1 MNIGDGTQADALP
14 LRRRLAFRIVALFL
28 GLLLLVQVVTF
39 ALVQRSIEH
48 NAREL
53 LGASLDLGEQVFRR
67 LLRQSATH
75 LSESTRLLAADYGF
89 REALSSGDVETLA
102 SALENHGERAG
113 AGFSVITDA
122 QGEIRASAGA
132 TLTTPTTT
140 ATLQPLV
147 MRAIEQAEST
157 EDPGASG
164 IIVSM
169 GKQVHQLVAVPIRA
183 PLTIGWV
190 VMGFQ
195 LDERLLKDMKQLTD
209 MSLVIVTRNQSSGWQ
224 SALSLLGNDAEQ
236 SLLRQGMPA
245 ASASAASGA
254 TRTSFELPDGLHVAR
269 IHTLGDNLQEPIYAV
284 MLRSV
289 DAAVAPFQQLQLAI
303 LALNGFGLL
312 AFAIGSAVTAGR
324 ITTPVTSLTR
334 LASRLARGDFDAPI
348 PPHGH
353 DEIGELADAFESMR
367 QAVRRR
373 EDEIRRSGQT
383 DALTRLPNRA
393 GFTLAVRDAVARAV
407 AQNSGCAV
415 VMLNLDRFRHVNNVL
430 GTDAGDQLLQRVA
443 QLLREGLSEA
453 EHIVARLGGDEF
465 AILLRHG
472 NIDDALT
479 ASRQVQ
485 KGLEATIDLNG
496 STVDL
501 GAGIGIAACP
511 AHATDDA
518 TLMRRAELA
527 MHHAKQAQT
536 GHAIFRPELD
546 VKSDA
551 ALSLLGELRQA
562 VEQREFRLFLQPKV
576 SLHSGAIVGA
586 EALIRW
592 AHPTRGMVPPGL
604 FIPFAEQSGFI
615 RQITSWLLVES
626 MRTWRLC
633 ADQGLTLQ
641 MSINLS
647 ARDLIDPD
655 LPARVATLLHEHHV
669 PANAMCL
676 EITESAIMDDPNRA
690 QQTLEQ
696 FHDMGLQMSI
706 DDFGTGYSSLAY
718 LKRLPVHELKIDR
731 SFVMNMHRD
740 AQDAKIVRSVVD
752 LAHNLGLKVTAEG
765 LEESA
770 AWGLLGELGCDIAQ
784 GYWIAKPMPAE
795 HLPQW
800 AAQWVP
806 PELAGASEAAH
817 QH

>member
-1 MNIGDGTQADALP
+1 MSSSLSADVDRLP
-14 LRRRLAFRIVALFL
+14 LPRRLAFRIVALFL
-28 GLLLLVQVVTF
+28 GLLLIVQVVTF
-39 ALVQRSIEH
+39 ALVQRSIDH

-53 LGASLDLGEQVFRR
+53 LGSSLDLGEQVFRR
-67 LLRQSATH
+67 LLQQSSTH

-89 REALSSGDVETLA
+89 REALSSGDTETLI

-113 AGFSVITDA
+113 ASFSVITDA
-122 QGEIRASAGA
+122 QGKPQAS
-132 TLTTPTTT
+132 T
-140 ATLQPLV
+140 ATASSELPALIL
-147 MRAIEQAEST
+147 RTIRQAES
-157 EDPGASG
+157 SG
-164 IIVSM
+164 ENANSGLIVAL
-169 GKQVHQLVAVPIRA
+169 GKQVHQLVAVPIKA

-190 VMGFQ
+190 VMGFE
-195 LDERLLKDMKQLTD
+195 LDERLVRDMKQLTD
-209 MSLVIVTRNQSSGWQ
+209 MSLVIVTRTSSGGWHA
-224 SALSLLGNDAEQ
+224 ALSLLGEQAEQ
-236 SLLRQGMPA
+236 SLLSQWMPA

-254 TRTSFELPDGLHVAR
+254 NRMSFDLPEGLHVAR
-269 IHTLGDNLQEPIYAV
+269 LHALGDDPQAPIYAV

-289 DAAVAPFQQLQLAI
+289 DEAVAPFQQLQWAI
-303 LALNGFGLL
+303 LALNGLGVL
-312 AFAIGSAVTAGR
+312 AFAAGSALTAKR
-324 ITTPVTSLTR
+324 ITTPVTSLTG
-334 LASRLARGDFDAPI
+334 LAGRLARGDFNAPI
-348 PPHGH
+348 PRHGD
-353 DEIGELADAFESMR
+353 DEIGELAEAFEAMR
-367 QAVRRR
+367 QAVHLR
-373 EDEIRRSGQT
+373 ENEIRRSGLT
-383 DALTRLPNRA
+383 DALTKLPNRA
-393 GFTLAVRDAVARAV
+393 GFALATRDAVARAI
-407 AQNSGCAV
+407 AQNSACAV

-430 GTDAGDQLLQRVA
+430 GTDAGDQLLLRVA
-443 QLLREGLSEA
+443 RLLCETLTSA
-453 EHIVARLGGDEF
+453 DHTVARLGGDEF
-465 AILLRHG
+465 AILLHHG
-472 NIDDALT
+472 DVEDAL
-479 ASRQVQ
+479 AVSRQIQ

-501 GAGIGIAACP
+501 SAGIGIAACP
-511 AHATDDA
+511 NHATDDA
-518 TLMRRAELA
+518 SLMRRAELA

-536 GHAIFRPELD
+536 GHTIFRAELD
-546 VKSDA
+546 IKSEA

-576 SLHSGAIVGA
+576 CLRSGELLGA

-592 AHPTRGMVPPGL
+592 AHPARGMVPPGL

-615 RQITSWLLVES
+615 RQITNWLLVES

-647 ARDLIDPD
+647 ARDLIDPE
-655 LPARVATLLHEHHV
+655 LPARVSALLHEHQV
-669 PANAMCL
+669 PPNAMCL

-765 LEESA
+765 LEEGA

-784 GYWIAKPMPAE
+784 GYWIAKPMPADQ
-795 HLPQW
+795 LPQW
-800 AAQWVP
+800 AAGWQP
-806 PELAGASEAAH
+806 PLPPANRQTAELV
-817 QH
+817 

>member
-1 MNIGDGTQADALP
+1 MNTGGDTLVDALP
-14 LRRRLAFRIVALFL
+14 MRRRLAFRIVALFL

-39 ALVQRSIEH
+39 ALVQRSIDQ

-53 LGASLDLGEQVFRR
+53 LGSSLDLGEQVFRR

-75 LSESTRLLAADYGF
+75 LSESTRVLAADYGF
-89 REALSSGDVETLA
+89 REALSSGDTETLV
-102 SALENHGERAG
+102 SALENQGERTG
-113 AGFSVITDA
+113 ASFSIITDA
-122 QGEIRASAGA
+122 QGAVQATTGPRSAE
-132 TLTTPTTT
+132 LTG
-140 ATLQPLV
+140 LV
-147 MRAIEQAEST
+147 QRAIRQAEST
-157 EDPGASG
+157 EDPGESG
-164 IIVSM
+164 VIVAM
-169 GKQVHQLVAVPIRA
+169 GKQVLQLVAVPIRA

-190 VMGFQ
+190 VMGYQ
-195 LDERLLKDMKQLTD
+195 LDERLVRDMKQLTA
-209 MSLVIVTRNQSSGWQ
+209 MSLVIVTRTQAGGWQ
-224 SALSLLGNDAEQ
+224 AALSLLGDDARQ
-236 SLLRQGMPA
+236 SLLGQWMPA

-254 TRTSFELPDGLHVAR
+254 NRMSFELPDGLHVAR
-269 IHTLGDNLQEPIYAV
+269 LHALGNDAQVPIYAV

-303 LALNGFGLL
+303 LALNGFGVL
-312 AFAIGSAVTAGR
+312 AFAIGSAMTARR

-334 LASRLARGDFDAPI
+334 LAARLARGDFNAPI
-348 PPHGH
+348 PRHGD
-353 DEIGELADAFESMR
+353 DEIGELAEAFESMR
-367 QAVRRR
+367 QAVHQR
-373 EDEIRRSGQT
+373 ESEIRRSGLT

-393 GFTLAVRDAVARAV
+393 GFTIAVRDAVARAV
-407 AQNSGCAV
+407 AQNTGCAV

-443 QLLREGLSEA
+443 RLLHEKLNEA
-453 EHIVARLGGDEF
+453 EHTVARLGGDEF
-465 AILLRHG
+465 AILLAHG
-472 NIDDALT
+472 GVDEAL
-479 ASRQVQ
+479 AVSRRVQQV
-485 KGLEATIDLNG
+485 LEATIDLNG

-511 AHATDDA
+511 THATDDA
-518 TLMRRAELA
+518 NLMRRAELA

-536 GHAIFRPELD
+536 GCTIFRPELD

-562 VEQREFRLFLQPKV
+562 VEQNEFRLFLQPKV
-576 SLHSGAIVGA
+576 CLRSGSVVGA

-592 AHPTRGMVPPGL
+592 AHPARGMVPPGL

-615 RQITSWLLVES
+615 RQITSWLLIES
-626 MRTWRLC
+626 MRTWRSC
-633 ADQGLTLQ
+633 ADKGLRLQ

-647 ARDLIDPD
+647 ARDLIDPE
-655 LPARVATLLHEHHV
+655 LPARVSALLQEHQV
-669 PANAMCL
+669 PASAMCL

-731 SFVMNMHRD
+731 SFVMNMHHD

-765 LEESA
+765 LEEGA
-770 AWGLLGELGCDIAQ
+770 AWGLLGKLGCDIAQ
-784 GYWIAKPMPAE
+784 GYWIAKPMPADQ
-795 HLPQW
+795 LPQW
-800 AAQWVP
+800 VSSWVP
-806 PELAGASEAAH
+806 PVQQASPEVAEAH
-817 QH
+817 

>member
-1 MNIGDGTQADALP
+1 MNTGGDTLVDALP
-14 LRRRLAFRIVALFL
+14 MRRRLAFRIVALFL

-39 ALVQRSIEH
+39 ALVQRSIDH

-53 LGASLDLGEQVFRR
+53 LGSSLDLGEQVFRR

-89 REALSSGDVETLA
+89 REALSSGDTETLV
-102 SALENHGERAG
+102 SALDNHGERAG
-113 AGFSVITDA
+113 ASFSIITDA
-122 QGEIRASAGA
+122 QGKVQASTGPRSAE
-132 TLTTPTTT
+132 LTG
-140 ATLQPLV
+140 LV
-147 MRAIEQAEST
+147 QRAIRQAEST
-157 EDPGASG
+157 EDPGESG
-164 IIVSM
+164 VIVAM
-169 GKQVHQLVAVPIRA
+169 GKQVLQLVAVPIRA

-190 VMGFQ
+190 VMGYQ
-195 LDERLLKDMKQLTD
+195 LDERLVRDMKQLTA
-209 MSLVIVTRNQSSGWQ
+209 MSLVIVTRTQSGGWQ
-224 SALSLLGNDAEQ
+224 AALSLLGEDARQ
-236 SLLRQGMPA
+236 SLLGQWMPA
-245 ASASAASGA
+245 ASASAATGA
-254 TRTSFELPDGLHVAR
+254 NRMSFELPDGLHVAR
-269 IHTLGDNLQEPIYAV
+269 LHALGNDAQVPIYAV

-303 LALNGFGLL
+303 LALNGFGVL
-312 AFAIGSAVTAGR
+312 AFAIGSAMTARR

-334 LASRLARGDFDAPI
+334 LAARLARGDFNAPI
-348 PPHGH
+348 PRHGD
-353 DEIGELADAFESMR
+353 DEIGELAEAFESMR
-367 QAVRRR
+367 QAVHQR
-373 EDEIRRSGQT
+373 ESEIRRSGLT
-383 DALTRLPNRA
+383 DSLTRLPNRA
-393 GFTLAVRDAVARAV
+393 GFTIAVRDAVARAV
-407 AQNSGCAV
+407 AQNTGCAV

-443 QLLREGLSEA
+443 RLLHDKLNEA
-453 EHIVARLGGDEF
+453 EHTVARLGGDEF
-465 AILLRHG
+465 AILLAHG
-472 NIDDALT
+472 GIDEAL
-479 ASRQVQ
+479 AVSRRVQ
-485 KGLEATIDLNG
+485 QGLEATIDLNG

-511 AHATDDA
+511 THATDDA

-536 GHAIFRPELD
+536 GCTIFRPELD

-562 VEQREFRLFLQPKV
+562 VEQNEFRLFLQPKV
-576 SLHSGAIVGA
+576 CLRNGSVVGA

-592 AHPTRGMVPPGL
+592 AHPARGMVPPGL

-626 MRTWRLC
+626 MRTWRRC
-633 ADQGLTLQ
+633 ADQGLRLQ

-647 ARDLIDPD
+647 ARDLIDPE
-655 LPARVATLLHEHHV
+655 LPARVSALLQEHQV
-669 PANAMCL
+669 PASAMCL

-731 SFVMNMHRD
+731 SFVMNMHHD

-765 LEESA
+765 LEEGA

-784 GYWIAKPMPAE
+784 GYWIAKPMPADQ
-795 HLPQW
+795 LPQW
-800 AAQWVP
+800 VSSWVP
-806 PELAGASEAAH
+806 PVQQASPELAEAH
-817 QH
+817 

>member
-1 MNIGDGTQADALP
+1 MNTGATLTDAIP
-14 LRRRLAFRIVALFL
+14 LRHRLAFRIVALFL

-39 ALVQRSIEH
+39 ALVQRSIDH

-53 LGASLDLGEQVFRR
+53 LGASLDLGEQVLTR
-67 LLRQSATH
+67 LMRQSAIH

-89 REALSSGDVETLA
+89 REALSSGDTETLV

-113 AGFSVITDA
+113 ASFSLITDA
-122 QGEIRASAGA
+122 QGVIQAGTAANA
-132 TLTTPTTT
+132 TALSSL
-140 ATLQPLV
+140 AK
-147 MRAIEQAEST
+147 RAIQRADST
-157 EDPGASG
+157 EDAGMAGLIAPIGT
-164 IIVSM
+164 
-169 GKQVHQLVAVPIRA
+169 QVHQLVAVPIRA

-195 LDERLLKDMKQLTD
+195 LDDRLVRDMKQLTD
-209 MSLVIVTRNQSSGWQ
+209 MNLVVVTRKQDGNWQ
-224 SALSLLGNDAEQ
+224 AALSLLGEDASR
-236 SLLRQGMPA
+236 SLLAQWTSTQA
-245 ASASAASGA
+245 ASAGSAP
-254 TRTSFELPDGLHVAR
+254 TRRSFELPNGLHVAR
-269 IHTLGDNLQEPIYAV
+269 LHALGDDPRTPIYAV

-289 DAAVAPFQQLQLAI
+289 DAAVAPFQQLQWAI
-303 LALNGFGLL
+303 LILNGIGVL
-312 AFAIGSAVTAGR
+312 AFAIGSAVTANR
-324 ITTPVTSLTR
+324 ITTPVTTLTR
-334 LASRLARGDFDAPI
+334 LATRLARGDHDVPI
-348 PPHGH
+348 PPHGD
-353 DEIGELADAFESMR
+353 DEIGELADAFEAMR
-367 QAVRRR
+367 LAVHQR
-373 EDEIRRSGQT
+373 ENEIRRSGLT

-393 GFTLAVRDAVARAV
+393 GFSVAVREAVASAI
-407 AQNSGCAV
+407 AQNTGCAI

-443 QLLREGLSEA
+443 CLLRNSLSEA
-453 EHIVARLGGDEF
+453 EHTVARLGGDEF

-472 NIDDALT
+472 NIDEAL
-479 ASRQVQ
+479 AISKRVH

-511 AHATDDA
+511 DHATDDA
-518 TLMRRAELA
+518 TLMRRTELA

-536 GHAIFRPELD
+536 GVTVFRPELD
-546 VKSDA
+546 VKSEA

-576 SLHSGAIVGA
+576 CLRSGRVVGA

-592 AHPTRGMVPPGL
+592 AHPSRGMVPPGL

-615 RQITSWLLVES
+615 RQITGWLLVES

-655 LPARVATLLHEHHV
+655 LPARVGALLREHHV
-669 PANAMCL
+669 PPSTMCL
-676 EITESAIMDDPNRA
+676 EITESAIMDDPHRA

-696 FHDMGLQMSI
+696 FHEMGLQMSI

-718 LKRLPVHELKIDR
+718 LKRLPVDELKIDR

-765 LEESA
+765 LEEGA

-784 GYWIAKPMPAE
+784 GYRIARPMPAE

-800 AAQWVP
+800 VAAWVAP
-806 PELAGASEAAH
+806 DLRIEAEATAGA
-817 QH
+817 

>member
-1 MNIGDGTQADALP
+1 MNTGGDTLVDALP
-14 LRRRLAFRIVALFL
+14 MRRRLAFRIVALFL

-39 ALVQRSIEH
+39 ALVQRSIDH

-53 LGASLDLGEQVFRR
+53 LGSSLDLGEQVFRR

-89 REALSSGDVETLA
+89 REALSSGDTETLV
-102 SALENHGERAG
+102 SALDNHGERAG
-113 AGFSVITDA
+113 ASFSIITDA
-122 QGEIRASAGA
+122 QGTVQASTGPRS
-132 TLTTPTTT
+132 TELTE
-140 ATLQPLV
+140 LV
-147 MRAIEQAEST
+147 QRAIRQAEST
-157 EDPGASG
+157 EDPGESG
-164 IIVSM
+164 VIVAM
-169 GKQVHQLVAVPIRA
+169 GKQVLQLVAVPIRA

-190 VMGFQ
+190 VMGYQ
-195 LDERLLKDMKQLTD
+195 LDERLVRDMKQLTA
-209 MSLVIVTRNQSSGWQ
+209 MSLVIVTRTQAGGWQ
-224 SALSLLGNDAEQ
+224 AALSLLGDDARQ
-236 SLLRQGMPA
+236 SLLGQWMPA
-245 ASASAASGA
+245 ASASAATGA
-254 TRTSFELPDGLHVAR
+254 NRMSFELPDGLHVAR
-269 IHTLGDNLQEPIYAV
+269 LHALGNDAQLPIYAV

-303 LALNGFGLL
+303 FALNGFGVL
-312 AFAIGSAVTAGR
+312 AFAVGSAMTARR

-334 LASRLARGDFDAPI
+334 LATRLARGDFNAPI
-348 PPHGH
+348 PRHGD
-353 DEIGELADAFESMR
+353 DEIGELAEAFESMR
-367 QAVRRR
+367 QAVHQR
-373 EDEIRRSGQT
+373 ESEIRRSGLT

-393 GFTLAVRDAVARAV
+393 GFTIAVRDAVARAV
-407 AQNSGCAV
+407 AQNTGCAV

-443 QLLREGLSEA
+443 RLLLEKLSEA
-453 EHIVARLGGDEF
+453 EHTVARLGGDEF
-465 AILLRHG
+465 AILLAHG
-472 NIDDALT
+472 GIDEAL
-479 ASRQVQ
+479 AVSRRVQ
-485 KGLEATIDLNG
+485 QGLEATIDLNG

-511 AHATDDA
+511 THATDDA

-536 GHAIFRPELD
+536 GCTIFRPELD

-562 VEQREFRLFLQPKV
+562 VEQNEFRLFLQPKV
-576 SLHSGAIVGA
+576 CLRSGSVVGA

-592 AHPTRGMVPPGL
+592 AHPSRGMVPPGL

-626 MRTWRLC
+626 MRTWRRC
-633 ADQGLTLQ
+633 ADQGLRLQ

-647 ARDLIDPD
+647 ARDLIDPE
-655 LPARVATLLHEHHV
+655 LPARVSALLQQHQV
-669 PANAMCL
+669 PASAMCL

-731 SFVMNMHRD
+731 SFVMNMHHD

-765 LEESA
+765 LEEGA

-784 GYWIAKPMPAE
+784 GYWIAKPMPADQ
-795 HLPQW
+795 LPQW
-800 AAQWVP
+800 VSGWVP
-806 PELAGASEAAH
+806 PAQQASPELAEAH
-817 QH
+817 

>member
-1 MNIGDGTQADALP
+1 MNTGGSTQTDALP

-28 GLLLLVQVVTF
+28 GLLLGVQVITF
-39 ALVQRSIEH
+39 ALVQRSIDH

-89 REALSSGDVETLA
+89 REALSSGDTETLV

-113 AGFSVITDA
+113 AGFSIITDA
-122 QGEIRASAGA
+122 QGEIQAGTRADVKEMAN
-132 TLTTPTTT
+132 
-140 ATLQPLV
+140 LV
-147 MRAIEQAEST
+147 KRAIERADST

-164 IIVSM
+164 LIVPV

-195 LDERLLKDMKQLTD
+195 LDERLVRDMKQLTD
-209 MSLVIVTRNQSSGWQ
+209 MSLVIVTRTHSGGWQ
-224 SALSLLGNDAEQ
+224 AALSLLDETAQQ
-236 SLLRQGMPA
+236 SLLSQWMPA

-254 TRTSFELPDGLHVAR
+254 NRMSFDLPHGLHVAR
-269 IHTLGDNLQEPIYAV
+269 LHPLGDSVQTPVYAV

-289 DAAVAPFQQLQLAI
+289 DEAVAPFRQLQWAI
-303 LALNGFGLL
+303 LVLNGIGVL
-312 AFAIGSAVTAGR
+312 AFAIGSAVTANR
-324 ITTPVTSLTR
+324 ITTPVTTLTR
-334 LASRLARGDFDAPI
+334 LATRLARGDFDAPI

-367 QAVRRR
+367 QAVHRR
-373 EDEIRRSGQT
+373 EDEIRRSGLT

-393 GFTLAVRDAVARAV
+393 GFTLAVREAVARAV
-407 AQNSGCAV
+407 AQNTGCAV

-443 QLLREGLSEA
+443 RLLREGLSEA
-453 EHIVARLGGDEF
+453 DHTVARLGGDEF

-472 NIDDALT
+472 NVDDAL
-479 ASRQVQ
+479 AVSRQVQ

-518 TLMRRAELA
+518 NLMRRAELA

-562 VEQREFRLFLQPKV
+562 VEHREFRLFLQPKV
-576 SLHSGAIVGA
+576 CLQSGRVVGA

-626 MRTWRLC
+626 MRTWRMC

-655 LPARVATLLHEHHV
+655 LPARVGALLHEHHV
-669 PANAMCL
+669 PPSAMCL

-731 SFVMNMHRD
+731 SFVMNMHHD

-765 LEESA
+765 LEEGA

-795 HLPQW
+795 HLPAW
-800 AAQWVP
+800 VAGWVAPTLHTEVDAA
-806 PELAGASEAAH
+806 ASI
-817 QH
+817 

>member
-1 MNIGDGTQADALP
+1 MNAGSSTPSEALP

-28 GLLLLVQVVTF
+28 GLLLLVQFVTF

-89 REALSSGDVETLA
+89 RDALSSGDTETLV

-113 AGFSVITDA
+113 AGFSIITDA
-122 QGEIRASAGA
+122 QGEVQAIAGA
-132 TLTTPTTT
+132 DSAALK
-140 ATLQPLV
+140 PLV
-147 MRAIEQAEST
+147 KRAIQRAEST

-164 IIVSM
+164 VIVTV

-195 LDERLLKDMKQLTD
+195 LDERLVRDMKQLTD
-209 MSLVIVTRNQSSGWQ
+209 MSLVIVTRSQSSGWQ
-224 SALSLLGNDAEQ
+224 AALSLLGDDVER
-236 SLLRQGMPA
+236 SLLGQWMPTTP
-245 ASASAASGA
+245 ASAAEAASGA
-254 TRTSFELPDGLHVAR
+254 SRMSFELPDGLHVAR
-269 IHTLGDNLQEPIYAV
+269 LHQLGDDPLSPIYAV

-303 LALNGFGLL
+303 IALNGFGVL
-312 AFAIGSAVTAGR
+312 AFAIGSVVTANR
-324 ITTPVTSLTR
+324 ITTPVSTLTR
-334 LASRLARGDFDAPI
+334 LAARLARGDFDAPI

-353 DEIGELADAFESMR
+353 DEIGELAEAFEAMR

-373 EDEIRRSGQT
+373 EDEIRRSGLT

-393 GFTLAVRDAVARAV
+393 GFAVAVREAVAQAV
-407 AQNSGCAV
+407 AQNTGCAI

-443 QLLREGLSEA
+443 QLLREGLSGTD
-453 EHIVARLGGDEF
+453 HTVARLGGDEF

-472 NIDDALT
+472 DINDALV

-536 GHAIFRPELD
+536 GQAIFRPELD

-551 ALSLLGELRQA
+551 ALSLMGELRQA

-576 SLHSGAIVGA
+576 CLRTGRILGA

-655 LPARVATLLHEHHV
+655 LPARVGALLHEHRV
-669 PANAMCL
+669 PPSAMCL

-718 LKRLPVHELKIDR
+718 RKRLPVPEPKIDR
-731 SFVMNMHRD
+731 AFVVNMHRD

-765 LEESA
+765 LEEGA

-800 AAQWVP
+800 AAQWTP
-806 PELAGASEAAH
+806 PELRDAAEKATLA
-817 QH
+817 

>member
-1 MNIGDGTQADALP
+1 MNTGSSTQAEALP

-39 ALVQRSIEH
+39 TLVQRSIDH

-53 LGASLDLGEQVFRR
+53 LAASLDLGEQVFRR

-75 LSESTRLLAADYGF
+75 LSEATRLLAADYGF
-89 REALSSGDVETLA
+89 REALSSGDTETLV

-122 QGEIRASAGA
+122 QGEIQAISGTDSAA
-132 TLTTPTTT
+132 LK
-140 ATLQPLV
+140 PLV
-147 MRAIEQAEST
+147 KRAIQRAEST

-164 IIVSM
+164 VIVTV

-190 VMGFQ
+190 VMGFE
-195 LDERLLKDMKQLTD
+195 LDERLVRDMKQLTD
-209 MSLVIVTRNQSSGWQ
+209 MSLVIVTRTRSGGWQ
-224 SALSLLGNDAEQ
+224 ATLSLLGDNARQ
-236 SLLRQGMPA
+236 SLLSQWMPA
-245 ASASAASGA
+245 ASASAAVGA
-254 TRTSFELPDGLHVAR
+254 NRMSFELPDGLNVAR
-269 IHTLGDNLQEPIYAV
+269 LHTLGDDPQEPIYAV

-289 DAAVAPFQQLQLAI
+289 DAAVAPFQQLQVAI
-303 LALNGFGLL
+303 LALNGFGVL
-312 AFAIGSAVTAGR
+312 AFAIGSAVTARR
-324 ITTPVTSLTR
+324 ITTPVTTLTR

-367 QAVRRR
+367 QAVHRR
-373 EDEIRRSGQT
+373 EDEIRRSGLT

-393 GFTLAVRDAVARAV
+393 GFTVAVREAVAQAV
-407 AQNSGCAV
+407 AQNTGCAV

-443 QLLREGLSEA
+443 RLLREGLSEA
-453 EHIVARLGGDEF
+453 DHTVARLGGDEF

-472 NIDDALT
+472 NIDDALA

-511 AHATDDA
+511 THATDDA

-576 SLHSGAIVGA
+576 CLRSGRVLGA

-592 AHPTRGMVPPGL
+592 AHPTRGMVPPGM

-626 MRTWRLC
+626 MRTWRMC
-633 ADQGLTLQ
+633 ADRGLTLQ

-655 LPARVATLLHEHHV
+655 LPARVGALLHEHKV
-669 PANAMCL
+669 PASAMCL

-731 SFVMNMHRD
+731 SFVMNMHHD

-765 LEESA
+765 LEEGA

-795 HLPQW
+795 HLPEW
-800 AAQWVP
+800 VAGWVP
-806 PELAGASEAAH
+806 PGQRVEADTAVGA
-817 QH
+817 

>member
-1 MNIGDGTQADALP
+1 MTHAAQQAESLP

-39 ALVQRSIEH
+39 ALVQRSIDR

-53 LGASLDLGEQVFRR
+53 LGSSLDLGEQVFKR
-67 LLRQSATH
+67 LLQQSATH
-75 LSESTRLLAADYGF
+75 LNESTRVLAADYGF
-89 REALSSGDVETLA
+89 REALSSGDTETLV

-113 AGFSVITDA
+113 AAFSVITDA
-122 QGEIRASAGA
+122 QGDIQAGA
-132 TLTTPTTT
+132 GIDAGRLP
-140 ATLQPLV
+140 PLV
-147 MRAIEQAEST
+147 QQAIRRAEST
-157 EDPGASG
+157 EDAAASG
-164 IIVSM
+164 VIVTV
-169 GKQVHQLVAVPIRA
+169 GKRVHQLVAVPVRA

-190 VMGFQ
+190 VMGYV
-195 LDERLLKDMKQLTD
+195 LDERLARDMKQLTD
-209 MSLVIVTRNQSSGWQ
+209 MSLVIVTHTRGGGWQ
-224 SALSLLGNDAEQ
+224 AALSLIGEDARQ
-236 SLLRQGMPA
+236 SLLGQWMPA
-245 ASASAASGA
+245 ASASAAGGA
-254 TRTSFELPDGLHVAR
+254 NRMSFELPDGLHVAR
-269 IHTLGDNLQEPIYAV
+269 LHSLGDNPQEPIYAV

-303 LALNGFGLL
+303 LALNGLGML
-312 AFAIGSAVTAGR
+312 AFAVGSAVTARR

-334 LASRLARGDFDAPI
+334 LATRLARGDFDAPI
-348 PPHGH
+348 PRHGH
-353 DEIGELADAFESMR
+353 DEIGALADAFEAMR
-367 QAVRRR
+367 QAVQGR
-373 EDEIRRSGQT
+373 EDELRRSGLT

-393 GFTLAVRDAVARAV
+393 GFSVAVREAVASAI
-407 AQNSGCAV
+407 AQNGGCAI

-443 QLLREGLSEA
+443 RLLRESLSEA
-453 EHIVARLGGDEF
+453 EHTVARLGGDEF
-465 AILLRHG
+465 AILLKRG
-472 NIDDALT
+472 GVEEALAVT
-479 ASRQVQ
+479 RQIQ

-511 AHATDDA
+511 THATDDA
-518 TLMRRAELA
+518 ALMRRAELA
-527 MHHAKQAQT
+527 MHHAKHAQT
-536 GHAIFRPELD
+536 GHAIFRAEMD

-551 ALSLLGELRQA
+551 ALSLMGELRQA

-576 SLHSGAIVGA
+576 SLQSGQVVGA

-592 AHPTRGMVPPGL
+592 AHPSRGMVPPGL

-626 MRTWRLC
+626 MRTWRMC
-633 ADQGLTLQ
+633 ADQGLNLQ

-655 LPARVATLLHEHHV
+655 LPARVSALLHEHGV
-669 PANAMCL
+669 PPEALCL

-765 LEESA
+765 LEEGA
-770 AWGLLGELGCDIAQ
+770 AWALLGELGCDIAQ

-795 HLPQW
+795 QLPQW
-800 AAQWVP
+800 TGAWVP
-806 PELAGASEAAH
+806 PDRRFGDDAAALI
-817 QH
+817 

>member
-1 MNIGDGTQADALP
+1 MNTEGGTQVEALP

-39 ALVQRSIEH
+39 ALVQRSIDH

-89 REALSSGDVETLA
+89 REALSSGDTETLV

-113 AGFSVITDA
+113 ASFSIITDA
-122 QGEIRASAGA
+122 QGAIQASTKPPSSDMAGRVKSAIR
-132 TLTTPTTT
+132 
-140 ATLQPLV
+140 
-147 MRAIEQAEST
+147 QAEST

-164 IIVSM
+164 LIVSI

-195 LDERLLKDMKQLTD
+195 LDERLVRDMTQLTA
-209 MSLVIVTRNQSSGWQ
+209 MNLVIVTRTQAGGWQ
-224 SALSLLGNDAEQ
+224 AALSLMSDDARQ
-236 SLLRQGMPA
+236 SLLGQWMPA
-245 ASASAASGA
+245 ASASAATGA
-254 TRTSFELPDGLHVAR
+254 NRMSFELPDGLHVAR
-269 IHTLGDNLQEPIYAV
+269 LHSLGADPQVPIYAV

-303 LALNGFGLL
+303 LALNGFGVL
-312 AFAIGSAVTAGR
+312 AFAIGSAMTARR

-334 LASRLARGDFDAPI
+334 LASRLARGDFNAPI
-348 PPHGH
+348 PRHGD
-353 DEIGELADAFESMR
+353 DEIGELAEAFESMR
-367 QAVRRR
+367 QAVHQR
-373 EDEIRRSGQT
+373 ESEIRRSGLT

-393 GFTLAVRDAVARAV
+393 GFSIAVRDAVARAV
-407 AQNSGCAV
+407 AQNTGCAI

-443 QLLREGLSEA
+443 RLLLERLNGA
-453 EHIVARLGGDEF
+453 DHTVARLGGDEF
-465 AILLRHG
+465 AILLERG
-472 NIDDALT
+472 SIEDAL
-479 ASRQVQ
+479 AVSRQVQ
-485 KGLEATIDLNG
+485 QGLEATIDLNG

-518 TLMRRAELA
+518 SLMRRAELA

-536 GHAIFRPELD
+536 GHTIFRPELD

-562 VEQREFRLFLQPKV
+562 VEQNEFRLFLQPKV
-576 SLHSGAIVGA
+576 CLRTGRVVGA

-592 AHPTRGMVPPGL
+592 AHPSRGMVPPGL

-615 RQITSWLLVES
+615 RQITTWLLLES
-626 MRTWRLC
+626 MRTWRRC
-633 ADQGLTLQ
+633 ADQGLPLQ

-647 ARDLIDPD
+647 ARDLIDPE
-655 LPARVATLLHEHHV
+655 LPARVSALLHEHQV
-669 PANAMCL
+669 PPNAMCL

-731 SFVMNMHRD
+731 SFVMNMHHD

-765 LEESA
+765 LEEGA

-784 GYWIAKPMPAE
+784 GYWIAKPMPADQ
-795 HLPQW
+795 LPQW
-800 AAQWVP
+800 VSSWVP
-806 PELAGASEAAH
+806 PAKQPSPELAEAH
-817 QH
+817 

>member
-1 MNIGDGTQADALP
+1 MNTGGGTQVEALP

-39 ALVQRSIEH
+39 ALVQRSIDR

-53 LGASLDLGEQVFRR
+53 LGSSLDLGEQVFRR
-67 LLRQSATH
+67 LLRQSAIH

-89 REALSSGDVETLA
+89 REALSSGDTATLV
-102 SALENHGERAG
+102 SALDNHGERAG
-113 AGFSVITDA
+113 ASFSITTDA
-122 QGEIRASAGA
+122 QGVIQAS
-132 TLTTPTTT
+132 TRPQSTDT
-140 ATLQPLV
+140 AALV
-147 MRAIEQAEST
+147 KRAIQQAESSP
-157 EDPGASG
+157 DPGDSG
-164 IIVSM
+164 LIVDM

-190 VMGFQ
+190 VMGFE
-195 LDERLLKDMKQLTD
+195 LDERLVRDMKQLTD
-209 MSLVIVTRNQSSGWQ
+209 MSLVIVTRTRSGGWQ
-224 SALSLLGNDAEQ
+224 AALSLLSDDAQQ
-236 SLLRQGMPA
+236 SLIGQWMPA

-254 TRTSFELPDGLHVAR
+254 NRMSFDLPNGLHVAR
-269 IHTLGDNLQEPIYAV
+269 LHALGDDAQAPIYAV

-289 DAAVAPFQQLQLAI
+289 DEAVAPFQQLQLAI
-303 LALNGFGLL
+303 LALNGFGVL
-312 AFAIGSAVTAGR
+312 AFAIGSAMTARR

-334 LASRLARGDFDAPI
+334 LATRLARGDFDAPI
-348 PPHGH
+348 PRHGD
-353 DEIGELADAFESMR
+353 DEIGELAESFEAMR
-367 QAVRRR
+367 QAVHLR
-373 EDEIRRSGQT
+373 ENEIRRNGLT

-393 GFTLAVRDAVARAV
+393 GFTIAVRDAVARAI
-407 AQNSGCAV
+407 AQNTGCAV
-415 VMLNLDRFRHVNNVL
+415 IMLNLDRFRHVNNVL

-443 QLLREGLSEA
+443 RLLHESLNEA
-453 EHIVARLGGDEF
+453 DHTVARLGGDEF
-465 AILLRHG
+465 AILLDHG
-472 NIDDALT
+472 SIDDAL
-479 ASRQVQ
+479 AVSRRVQ
-485 KGLEATIDLNG
+485 QGLEATIDLNG

-511 AHATDDA
+511 SHATDDA

-536 GHAIFRPELD
+536 GHTIFRPELD

-562 VEQREFRLFLQPKV
+562 VEQNEFRLFLQPKV
-576 SLHSGAIVGA
+576 CLRSGSVVGA

-633 ADQGLTLQ
+633 ADQGLPLQ

-647 ARDLIDPD
+647 ARDLIDPE
-655 LPARVATLLHEHHV
+655 LPARVSALLHEHQV
-669 PANAMCL
+669 PASAMCL

-696 FHDMGLQMSI
+696 LHDMGLQMSI

-731 SFVMNMHRD
+731 SFVMNMHHD

-765 LEESA
+765 LEEGA

-784 GYWIAKPMPAE
+784 GYWIAKPMPADQ
-795 HLPQW
+795 LPQW
-800 AAQWVP
+800 VAGWVAPAQRVST
-806 PELAGASEAAH
+806 EVAETH
-817 QH
+817 

>member
-1 MNIGDGTQADALP
+1 MNTGGSTQTDALP

-28 GLLLLVQVVTF
+28 GLLLVVQVITF
-39 ALVQRSIEH
+39 ALVQRSIDH

-89 REALSSGDVETLA
+89 REALSSGDTETLV

-113 AGFSVITDA
+113 AGFSIITDA
-122 QGEIRASAGA
+122 QGDIQAGTRADTKELAD
-132 TLTTPTTT
+132 
-140 ATLQPLV
+140 LV
-147 MRAIEQAEST
+147 KRAIQRADST

-164 IIVSM
+164 VIVPL
-169 GKQVHQLVAVPIRA
+169 GQQVHQLVAVPIRA

-195 LDERLLKDMKQLTD
+195 LDERLVRDMKQLTD
-209 MSLVIVTRNQSSGWQ
+209 MSLVIVTRTHSGDWQ
-224 SALSLLGNDAEQ
+224 AALSLLDETATQ
-236 SLLRQGMPA
+236 ALLSQWMPA

-254 TRTSFELPDGLHVAR
+254 NRMSFELPNGRHVAR
-269 IHTLGDNLQEPIYAV
+269 LHSLGDAQQTPVYAV

-289 DAAVAPFQQLQLAI
+289 DDAVAPFRQLQWAI
-303 LALNGFGLL
+303 LVLNGIGVL
-312 AFAIGSAVTAGR
+312 AFAIGSAVTAKR
-324 ITTPVTSLTR
+324 ITTPVTTLTR
-334 LASRLARGDFDAPI
+334 LAARLARGDFDAPI

-353 DEIGELADAFESMR
+353 DEIGELAEAFESMR
-367 QAVRRR
+367 QAVHRR
-373 EDEIRRSGQT
+373 EDEIRRSGLT

-393 GFTLAVRDAVARAV
+393 GFTLAVREAVARAV
-407 AQNSGCAV
+407 AQSTGCAV

-443 QLLREGLSEA
+443 RLLREGLSEA
-453 EHIVARLGGDEF
+453 DHTVARLGGDEF
-465 AILLRHG
+465 AILLHHG
-472 NIDDALT
+472 NVDDAL
-479 ASRQVQ
+479 AVSRQVQ

-518 TLMRRAELA
+518 NLMRRAELA

-536 GHAIFRPELD
+536 GHTIFRPELD

-562 VEQREFRLFLQPKV
+562 VEHREFRLFLQPKV
-576 SLHSGAIVGA
+576 CLQSGRVVGA

-626 MRTWRLC
+626 MRTWRMC
-633 ADQGLTLQ
+633 ADQGLTVQ

-655 LPARVATLLHEHHV
+655 LPARVGALLHEHHV
-669 PANAMCL
+669 PPSAMCL

-731 SFVMNMHRD
+731 SFVMNMHHD

-765 LEESA
+765 LEEGA

-795 HLPQW
+795 QLPAW
-800 AAQWVP
+800 VAAWVAP
-806 PELAGASEAAH
+806 TLHARVHATASS
-817 QH
+817 